1 MIEYIKHKKK
11 ILALI
16 INQKKIKKKV
26 EFFTPK
32 NFTQQVGYIS
42 HLKNTYIKPHTHNKF
57 LRKIYGTSE
66 VLIVKSGKIRVDFY
80 EMKKKYLFSKL
91 VDKNN
96 IIILCQG
103 SHGFKFI
110 KNSSLIEV
118 KQGPYDIKL
127 DKIRF
132 EPVKENKI
140 KIKWFNLY
148 LTLLLFF

>member
-1 MIEYIKHKKK
+1 MIEYIKYKKK
-11 ILALI
+11 ILGLI
-16 INQKKIKKKV
+16 INQKKVKKKV

-32 NFTQQVGYIS
+32 DFTQQVGYIS

-57 LRKIYGTSE
+57 LRKIYNTSE

-80 EMKKKYLFSKL
+80 ETKEKYLFSKIA
-91 VDKNN
+91 DKNN

-110 KNSSLIEV
+110 KKSSLIEV
-118 KQGPYDIKL
+118 KQGPYNIKL

-140 KIKWFNLY
+140 KIK
-148 LTLLLFF
+148 

>member
-1 MIEYIKHKKK
+1 MIEYIKYKKK

-16 INQKKIKKKV
+16 INQKKVKKKV

-80 EMKKKYLFSKL
+80 ETKNKYLFSKL

-110 KNSSLIEV
+110 KKSSLIEV

-140 KIKWFNLY
+140 KIK
-148 LTLLLFF
+148 